1 MFASQEWF
9 KETIV
14 LIALMTVVAVPVRW
28 FVPFPISYPVAV
40 GVVIL
45 IVWLIHRR
53 SRTVP
58 YSSKI

>member
-1 MFASQEWF
+1 MFGSQEWF

-14 LIALMTVVAVPVRW
+14 LIALMTVVALVVNM
-28 FVPFPISYPVAV
+28 FVPFPISYPGAV

-45 IVWLIHRR
+45 IVWVIHRR